1 MAKFQP
7 LVMETMTKSKDGFL
21 GVGVLQ
27 ATNSGINTSGGLGTA
42 PGICWEED
50 MVLLNPMGFAVTGNS
65 LSISGFRRTQQHHA
79 PVRTAFLGAGIRAAL
94 LQLSA
99 EAVVLRVPLSSV
111 THIPE
116 G

>member
-1 MAKFQP
+1 
-7 LVMETMTKSKDGFL
+7 
-21 GVGVLQ
+21 
-27 ATNSGINTSGGLGTA
+27 
-42 PGICWEED
+42 
-50 MVLLNPMGFAVTGNS
+50 MVLLNLMGFAVTGNS

-99 EAVVLRVPLSSV
+99 EAVVLRVPFSSV
-111 THIPE
+111 THIPK